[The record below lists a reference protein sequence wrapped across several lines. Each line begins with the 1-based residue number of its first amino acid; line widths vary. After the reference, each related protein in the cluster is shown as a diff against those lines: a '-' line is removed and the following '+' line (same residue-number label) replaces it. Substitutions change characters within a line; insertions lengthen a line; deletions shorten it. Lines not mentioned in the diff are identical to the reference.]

1 MSAIKGQVLFDFIT
15 KLSDVSR
22 GSLPDHLWILE
33 TNESSKT
40 VRGGA
45 GMVLLSPEGL
55 LVAEEVKFSF

>member
-40 VRGGA
+40 VGGGA

-55 LVAEEVKFSF
+55 LVAEAVKFSF